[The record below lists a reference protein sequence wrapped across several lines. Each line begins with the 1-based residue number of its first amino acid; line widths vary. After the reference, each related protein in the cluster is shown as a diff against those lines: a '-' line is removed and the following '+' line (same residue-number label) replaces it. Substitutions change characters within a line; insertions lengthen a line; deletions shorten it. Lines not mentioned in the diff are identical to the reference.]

1 MNQHLPHL
9 MKPVVFLMVVIV
21 FLVFSSCSA
30 GNKAGKAE
38 RSEADHVLL
47 LATKQ
52 LGDSFMVDFNRS
64 GNLILFK
71 SHSLADPTVP
81 YYTVSFFVYDLQTD
95 MVVYEGSV
103 ARGEVEWY
111 EERVIKVSEIP
122 GIVMPDEE
130 VSTHT
135 WLYDLD
141 KKTKKSLGSS
151 EKF

>member
-1 MNQHLPHL
+1 MA
-9 MKPVVFLMVVIV
+9 VIV
-21 FLVFSSCSA
+21 FLVFNSCSA
-30 GNKAGKAE
+30 GNKTGSAE
-38 RSEADHVLL
+38 RPAADHVLL

-81 YYTVSFFVYDLQTD
+81 HYTVRFFVYDLQAD

-111 EERVIKVSEIP
+111 EERKIKVSEIP
-122 GIVMPDEE
+122 GIIMPDEE

-135 WLYDLD
+135 WLYDID
-141 KKTKKSLGSS
+141 TKTKKSLGSS

>member
-1 MNQHLPHL
+1 
-9 MKPVVFLMVVIV
+9 
-21 FLVFSSCSA
+21 VFSSCSA

-111 EERVIKVSEIP
+111 EERVIKISEIP